1 MENLSRGTLHG
12 DSVGDVMKLNEA
24 KDYTRW
30 LGKLI
35 LIIWVVSEILLL
47 LPIAR
52 DDTDP
57 AGIKRSG
64 MVLYTDAKT
73 GCQYLSVP
81 HGGITPRLGADGRQY
96 GCR

>member
-1 MENLSRGTLHG
+1 MTP
-12 DSVGDVMKLNEA
+12 NEA

-30 LGKLI
+30 LGKWI
-35 LIIWVVSEILLL
+35 LIAWLIGNLLSW

-57 AGIKRSG
+57 EGSKRSG
-64 MVLYTDAKT
+64 MGLYTDAKT

-81 HGGITPRLGADGRQY
+81 NGGMTPRLGADGRQH
-96 GCR
+96 GCRGA